1 MPVLTRSALEDSP
14 LADLHE
20 LAKELSID
28 GFRKLRK
35 NLLVDTILE
44 RQGEAGEPEGA
55 PALPAGDAEA
65 TATAGATATEAEDT
79 EEEERPRRRSRRGGR
94 SRVRSRDEDAAEADP
109 AEVLEAPH
117 AVPADEDAPAVEAAP
132 GDPEVP
138 AVAAAAPEAEEAE
151 RPRSRRARVSR
162 RSEDAE
168 PREAREAP
176 AARPSRD
183 ADDGEPVVSGVVE
196 VLANGS
202 GFLRVAD
209 GGDASDDD
217 AYISAAQIRRC
228 ELVSGD
234 RVEGP
239 VRAPRRSERY
249 PSMVRIDTI
258 NGRPADEVAEGT
270 PFDDLPAV
278 FPTERFALGSEDP
291 TLKAIEWLTPIGKGS
306 RVTITGGPR
315 AGKSEALRRLA
326 GALAGVE
333 GVELTLVLSGV
344 RPEELRDV
352 PAGVEPAA
360 ALSFAASAD
369 AQGQA
374 VERAVDA
381 AKRVA
386 ARGGDAVV
394 LIDSLAALHAPVA
407 RKVLAAARNVDG
419 GGSLTIVATA
429 PDALGGETTVIALD
443 ATLTSTGRLPAL
455 DLVVSGTLRPELL
468 VGEAG
473 ADAIAQARAQALD
486 GE

>member
-20 LAKELSID
+20 LAKELAID
-28 GFRKLRK
+28 AFRKLRK
-35 NLLVDTILE
+35 GDLVDAILL
-44 RQGEAGEPEGA
+44 RQGEADEPEA
-55 PALPAGDAEA
+55 AAPPALEPGADEEAGAAPEDAE
-65 TATAGATATEAEDT
+65 D
-79 EEEERPRRRSRRGGR
+79 EERPRRRSRRGGR
-94 SRVRSRDEDAAEADP
+94 SRVRSRDEDTGDAETPDALP
-109 AEVLEAPH
+109 VPH
-117 AVPADEDAPAVEAAP
+117 AIPADEDAPALEAAP
-132 GDPEVP
+132 GAEDAPAPADVAPEV
-138 AVAAAAPEAEEAE
+138 EEAA
-151 RPRSRRARVSR
+151 RPRSRRARVARSR
-162 RSEDAE
+162 DDLDGGDGQ
-168 PREAREAP
+168 EAREP
-176 AARPSRD
+176 AEGA
-183 ADDGEPVVSGVVE
+183 EPVVAGVVE
-196 VLANGS
+196 ILGNGS
-202 GFLRVAD
+202 GFLRVA
-209 GGDASDDD
+209 GAGEASDDD

-234 RVEGP
+234 RVSGP
-239 VRAPRRSERY
+239 VRPPRRSERY

-258 NGRPADEVAEGT
+258 NDRPADEVAEGT

-306 RVTITGGPR
+306 RVTITGGAR

-326 GALAGVE
+326 GALTGVD
-333 GVELTLVLSGV
+333 GIELTLVLAGV
-344 RPEELRDV
+344 RPEELREV

-394 LIDSLAALHAPVA
+394 LIDSLGGLHPHLA
-407 RKVLAAARNVDG
+407 RKVMAAARNVDG
-419 GGSLTIVATA
+419 GGSLTVVATA

-468 VGEAG
+468 VGDAG
-473 ADAIAQARAQALD
+473 ADAIAQARAQALE

>member
-28 GFRKLRK
+28 AFRKLRK
-35 NLLVDTILE
+35 DDLVDAILD
-44 RQGEAGEPEGA
+44 RQGEADE
-55 PALPAGDAEA
+55 PAGDAPAALE
-65 TATAGATATEAEDT
+65 AGAPEAAGPSADAD
-79 EEEERPRRRSRRGGR
+79 EEERPRRRSRRGGR
-94 SRVRSRDEDAAEADP
+94 SRVRSRDEDAGDAAADTP
-109 AEVLEAPH
+109 DALPVPH
-117 AVPADEDAPAVEAAP
+117 AIPADEDAPALEAAP
-132 GDPEVP
+132 DAADAA
-138 AVAAAAPEAEEAE
+138 AVAPAPEAEEAT

-162 RSEDAE
+162 SRDDAEDREAPE
-168 PREAREAP
+168 PREAREP
-176 AARPSRD
+176 
-183 ADDGEPVVSGVVE
+183 ADDGEPVVTGVVE
-196 VLANGS
+196 VLGNGS
-202 GFLRVAD
+202 GFLRVA
-209 GGDASDDD
+209 GAGEASDDD

-234 RVEGP
+234 RVSGP
-239 VRAPRRSERY
+239 VRPPRRSERY

-258 NGRPADEVAEGT
+258 NDRPADEVAEGT
-270 PFDDLPAV
+270 PFDDLPAT

-306 RVTITGGPR
+306 RVVITGGPR

-333 GVELTLVLSGV
+333 GIELTLVLAGV
-344 RPEELRDV
+344 RPEELREA
-352 PAGVEPAA
+352 PEGVEPVA

-394 LIDSLAALHAPVA
+394 LVDSLAALHAPLA
-407 RKVLAAARNVDG
+407 RKVMAAARNVDG
-419 GGSLTIVATA
+419 GGSLTVVATA